1 MIMRKSIIFI
11 IKKEYVM
18 SVFYLFFL
26 TTIVVLSAIAL
37 SLIITIIPNTH
48 PIMSKEEKKDLN
60 TTLVGIIIM
69 TLLLSILFYMF
80 LLESPVL

>member
-1 MIMRKSIIFI
+1 
-11 IKKEYVM
+11 M

-60 TTLVGIIIM
+60 TTLVGVIIM
-69 TLLLSILFYMF
+69 TLLLSILFYM
-80 LLESPVL
+80 LTITSTV

>member
-1 MIMRKSIIFI
+1 MSI
-11 IKKEYVM
+11 
-18 SVFYLFFL
+18 FYLLFL
-26 TTIVVLSAIAL
+26 TTIVLLSAIAL

-60 TTLVGIIIM
+60 TTLIGVIIM

>member
-1 MIMRKSIIFI
+1 
-11 IKKEYVM
+11 M
-18 SVFYLFFL
+18 SVFYLLFL
-26 TTIVVLSAIAL
+26 TTIVLLSAIAL

-60 TTLVGIIIM
+60 TTLVGVFIM
-69 TLLLSILFYMF
+69 SLLLSILFYMF

>member
-1 MIMRKSIIFI
+1 MRKSIIFI

-60 TTLVGIIIM
+60 TTLVGVIIM

>member
-1 MIMRKSIIFI
+1 MSI
-11 IKKEYVM
+11 
-18 SVFYLFFL
+18 FYLLFL
-26 TTIVVLSAIAL
+26 TTIVLLSAIAL

-60 TTLVGIIIM
+60 TTLVGVIIM

>member
-1 MIMRKSIIFI
+1 
-11 IKKEYVM
+11 M

-60 TTLVGIIIM
+60 TTLVGVIIM
-69 TLLLSILFYMF
+69 TLLLSILFYI
-80 LLESPVL
+80 LTITSTV

>member
-1 MIMRKSIIFI
+1 MSI
-11 IKKEYVM
+11 
-18 SVFYLFFL
+18 FYLLFL
-26 TTIVVLSAIAL
+26 TTIVLLAAIAL

-60 TTLVGIIIM
+60 TTLVGVIIM

>member
-1 MIMRKSIIFI
+1 
-11 IKKEYVM
+11 M

-60 TTLVGIIIM
+60 TTLVGVIIM

>member
-60 TTLVGIIIM
+60 TTLVGVIIM

>member
-1 MIMRKSIIFI
+1 
-11 IKKEYVM
+11 M

>member
-1 MIMRKSIIFI
+1 MSI
-11 IKKEYVM
+11 
-18 SVFYLFFL
+18 FYLLFL
-26 TTIVVLSAIAL
+26 TTIVLLSAIAL
-37 SLIITIIPNTH
+37 TLIRTIIPNTH

>member
-1 MIMRKSIIFI
+1 MNI
-11 IKKEYVM
+11 
-18 SVFYLFFL
+18 FYLLFL
-26 TTIVVLSAIAL
+26 TTIMLLAAIAL

-60 TTLVGIIIM
+60 TTLVGVIIM

>member
-1 MIMRKSIIFI
+1 MRKSIIFI

>member
-1 MIMRKSIIFI
+1 
-11 IKKEYVM
+11 M
-18 SVFYLFFL
+18 SVFYLLFL
-26 TTIVVLSAIAL
+26 TTIVLLSAIAL

-60 TTLVGIIIM
+60 TTLVGVIIM

>member
-1 MIMRKSIIFI
+1 MSI
-11 IKKEYVM
+11 
-18 SVFYLFFL
+18 FYLLFL
-26 TTIVVLSAIAL
+26 TTIVLLSAIAL

>member
-1 MIMRKSIIFI
+1 MSI
-11 IKKEYVM
+11 
-18 SVFYLFFL
+18 FYLLFL
-26 TTIVVLSAIAL
+26 TTRVLLAAIAL

-60 TTLVGIIIM
+60 TTLVGVIIM

>member
-1 MIMRKSIIFI
+1 MNI
-11 IKKEYVM
+11 
-18 SVFYLFFL
+18 FYLLFL
-26 TTIVVLSAIAL
+26 ITIVLLAAIAL

-60 TTLVGIIIM
+60 TTLVGVIIM